1 MIMPKHTLYT
11 AIIVLATFILCC
23 SVAQA
28 HKIRVFAYAGDGKI
42 TAEASFSSGRP
53 AKNSQV
59 TVYNG
64 NGDTLLTGTTND
76 KGLFRFA
83 IPQQAKATGMDLNI
97 VVDVGEGHRGS
108 WLLNA
113 SDYGAADYGGA
124 QSADSAGGS
133 SAKHSY
139 NGENSGES
147 SGEGSSAAPPAT
159 PSGNNPNCQDIEAA
173 VETIITK
180 ELVPLKRMIAQQR
193 VHQTSL
199 QDIIGGLGYI
209 LGLAG
214 ILFYFKAKK
223 HTSSNTGEN
232 T

>member
-1 MIMPKHTLYT
+1 MPKHTLYT

-42 TAEASFSSGRP
+42 TAEAAFSSGRP

-59 TVYNG
+59 TVHNG

-76 KGLFRFA
+76 KGIFRFT
-83 IPQQAKATGMDLNI
+83 IPRQAKATGMDLKI

-113 SDYGAADYGGA
+113 SDYGGA
-124 QSADSAGGS
+124 QSADSAVGS
-133 SAKHSY
+133 SAKNSY
-139 NGENSGES
+139 NGESNEKS

-159 PSGNNPNCQDIEAA
+159 PSANNPNCQGIEAA

-180 ELVPLKRMIAQQR
+180 ELAPLKRMIAQQR